1 MSNQVTRRDILQGLA
16 AIGGTSLLATG
27 ATSALAQ
34 AGKPAAWP
42 TKPIRVVVPFNAG
55 GATDIIARTI
65 GEALAKRVGQ
75 PVVIDNRAGAAGI
88 LGTDAVVKAPADG
101 HTLLVSLSTSMLIN
115 QFLYTKLPYNPQK
128 DIALVTQIAAA
139 PVTLVVHP
147 SVPANN
153 MKELLAYVKANK
165 GKLSYGSWGVGS
177 YAHLA
182 GAYMS
187 KTMDADM
194 THAAYKGEAPMIQEL
209 IGGQLQMCFS
219 SALNTKPFIDSGK
232 LKAIGVTGKERM
244 DILPKLP
251 TIHEQGVTDDA
262 YAIYGWVAMGAPAGV
277 PKEIVDQLYGH
288 LREIAKDPKVLERT
302 VGAGFMPLMN
312 SPQAFRENYQRD
324 MPIWKALVEEAGA
337 KLD

>member
-1 MSNQVTRRDILQGLA
+1 MGIQYNRRNLLQGLA
-16 AIGGTSLLATG
+16 ALGGTSLLGQAAAQTG
-27 ATSALAQ
+27 
-34 AGKPAAWP
+34 KAAWP
-42 TKPIRVVVPFNAG
+42 TKPIRLIVPFNAG
-55 GATDIIARTI
+55 GATDIIARTV

-75 PVVIDNRAGAAGI
+75 PVVVDNRGGAAGI
-88 LGTDAVVKAPADG
+88 LGTDAVAKAAPDG

-115 QFLYTKLPYNPQK
+115 QFLYTKLPYDPQK
-128 DIALVTQIAAA
+128 DITPITQIAAA

-147 SVPANN
+147 SVPASN
-153 MKELLAYVKANK
+153 MKELLAYVKAHK

-194 THAAYKGEAPMIQEL
+194 THVAYKGEAPMIQEL
-209 IGGQLQMCFS
+209 IGGQLQLCFS
-219 SALNTKPFIDSGK
+219 SALNTKPFIDAGR
-232 LKAIGVTGKERM
+232 LKAIGVTGKQRM
-244 DILPKLP
+244 DILPTLP
-251 TIHEQGVTDDA
+251 SIYEQGVPDDA
-262 YAIYGWVAMGAPAGV
+262 YAIFGWVAMGAPAGL

-312 SPQAFRENYQRD
+312 SPEAFRENYQRD
-324 MPIWKALVEEAGA
+324 MPVWKALVDEAGA